1 MNRIPLANRAIAL
14 PLIGLMLAWLAFM
27 GATFANLYV
36 PLPQYD
42 NMGNVIVR
50 EEVFQ
55 IAPYLFLLGI
65 AAVAVASLIAQGLA
79 MRARE
84 ESADTSSLAR
94 AAQRFSTLGI
104 ILGLAAGAIF
114 AIGNFLG
121 AFNSYAGRSE
131 SAFLRIF
138 SVYVPILLATG
149 LVVYVLL
156 AAFVFR
162 HDQSTN
168 TDGAKQKMSEAQKA
182 LGFGYA
188 VPILATAVAIIFG
201 LGVYD
206 VTRTNLQV
214 WVWVIIIAIV
224 AAGVVWGTR
233 FAAKAKSAK
242 AAPPKPRTALAAGAA
257 NLNLV
262 LSIIFGAVVTIMAF
276 TFGSEAISKLQTW
289 SQPPINCKDMEC
301 NSIAYVNGP
310 TWTWLVQELAP
321 AKVLLLL
328 AVVGI
333 YVTITERNKENSTAV
348 PAKKA
353 K

>member
-14 PLIGLMLAWLAFM
+14 PLIGLLVAWLSFM
-27 GATFANLYV
+27 GATLANLYV
-36 PLPQYD
+36 PQPQYGP
-42 NMGNVIVR
+42 NGNVFFK
-50 EEVFQ
+50 EEIFQ
-55 IAPYLFLLGI
+55 VAPYLFLLGI
-65 AAVAVASLIAQGLA
+65 AAVAVSSLLAQGLA
-79 MRARE
+79 IKARE
-84 ESADTSSLAR
+84 QSQDSSSLAR
-94 AAQRFSTLGI
+94 AAHRFSTLGI
-104 ILGLAAGAIF
+104 IVGLAGGAIF

-162 HDQSTN
+162 HDESTN
-168 TDGAKQKMSEAQKA
+168 TDGVKQKMSEAQKA
-182 LGFGYA
+182 LGLGYA

-262 LSIIFGAVVTIMAF
+262 LSIIFGSVVTIMAF
-276 TFGSEAISKLQTW
+276 AFGTDAISKLQTW
-289 SQPPINCKDMEC
+289 PQPPVNCEGVDCATEP
-301 NSIAYVNGP
+301 IITGP
-310 TWTWLVQELAP
+310 TWNWFIQELAP

-333 YVTITERNKENSTAV
+333 YVTITERNKES
-348 PAKKA
+348 K
-353 K
+353 

>member
-14 PLIGLMLAWLAFM
+14 PLIGLLAAWLSFM
-27 GATFANLYV
+27 GATLANLYV
-36 PLPQYD
+36 PQPQYGP
-42 NMGNVIVR
+42 NGNVFFK
-50 EEVFQ
+50 EEIFQ
-55 IAPYLFLLGI
+55 VAPYLFLLGI
-65 AAVAVASLIAQGLA
+65 AAVAVASLLAQGLA
-79 MRARE
+79 IKARE
-84 ESADTSSLAR
+84 QSQDSSSLAR
-94 AAQRFSTLGI
+94 AAHRFSTLGI
-104 ILGLAAGAIF
+104 IVGLAGGAIF

-162 HDQSTN
+162 HDESTN
-168 TDGAKQKMSEAQKA
+168 TDGVKQKMSEAQKA
-182 LGFGYA
+182 LGLGYA

-262 LSIIFGAVVTIMAF
+262 LSIIFGSVVTIMAF
-276 TFGSEAISKLQTW
+276 AFGTDAISKLQTW
-289 SQPPINCKDMEC
+289 PQPPINCEGVDCATEP
-301 NSIAYVNGP
+301 IITGP
-310 TWTWLVQELAP
+310 TWNWFIQELAP

-328 AVVGI
+328 AVGGI
-333 YVTITERNKENSTAV
+333 YVTITERNKES
-348 PAKKA
+348 K
-353 K
+353 

>member
-14 PLIGLMLAWLAFM
+14 PLIGLLVAWLSFM
-27 GATFANLYV
+27 GATLANLYV
-36 PLPQYD
+36 PQPQYGP
-42 NMGNVIVR
+42 NGNVFFK
-50 EEVFQ
+50 EEIFQ
-55 IAPYLFLLGI
+55 VAPYLFLLGI
-65 AAVAVASLIAQGLA
+65 AAVAVSSLLAQGLA
-79 MRARE
+79 IKARE
-84 ESADTSSLAR
+84 QSQDSSSLAR
-94 AAQRFSTLGI
+94 AAHRFSTLGI
-104 ILGLAAGAIF
+104 IVGLAGGAIF

-162 HDQSTN
+162 HDESTN
-168 TDGAKQKMSEAQKA
+168 TDGVKRKMSEAQKA
-182 LGFGYA
+182 LGLGYA

-262 LSIIFGAVVTIMAF
+262 LSIIFGSVVTIMAF
-276 TFGSEAISKLQTW
+276 AFGTDAISKLQTW
-289 SQPPINCKDMEC
+289 PQPPINCEGVDCATEP
-301 NSIAYVNGP
+301 IITGP
-310 TWTWLVQELAP
+310 TWNWFIQELAP

-333 YVTITERNKENSTAV
+333 YVTITERNKES
-348 PAKKA
+348 K
-353 K
+353 

>member
-14 PLIGLMLAWLAFM
+14 PLIGLLVAWLSFM
-27 GATFANLYV
+27 GATLANLYV
-36 PLPQYD
+36 PQPQYGP
-42 NMGNVIVR
+42 NGNVFFK
-50 EEVFQ
+50 EEIFQ
-55 IAPYLFLLGI
+55 VAPYLFLLGI
-65 AAVAVASLIAQGLA
+65 AAVAVASLLAQGLA
-79 MRARE
+79 IKARE
-84 ESADTSSLAR
+84 QSQDSSSLAR
-94 AAQRFSTLGI
+94 AAHRFSTLGI
-104 ILGLAAGAIF
+104 IVGLAGGAIF

-162 HDQSTN
+162 HDESTN
-168 TDGAKQKMSEAQKA
+168 TDGVKQKMSEAQKA
-182 LGFGYA
+182 LGLGYA

-262 LSIIFGAVVTIMAF
+262 LSIIFGSVVTIMAF
-276 TFGSEAISKLQTW
+276 AFGTDAISKLQTW
-289 SQPPINCKDMEC
+289 PQPPINCEGVDCATEP
-301 NSIAYVNGP
+301 IITGP
-310 TWTWLVQELAP
+310 TWNWFIQELAP

-333 YVTITERNKENSTAV
+333 YVT
-348 PAKKA
+348 
-353 K
+353 